1 MKQFSCETM
10 GNNCNV
16 VLTAPTEERL
26 LEMVSLHLRDVHGM
40 TAISQDIVGKI
51 KQLFVSR
58 APSDAAY
65 VVDRIFEKYNCNS
78 DPECTWR
85 YIAEAEIILKG
96 GRSAHK
102 KDLKAA

>member
-1 MKQFSCETM
+1 MRQFSCESM

-16 VLTAPTEERL
+16 VLMAPTEERL

-40 TAISQDIVGKI
+40 TAISQDMAGKI
-51 KQLFVSR
+51 KQLFVNHT
-58 APSDAAY
+58 APEAAY

-85 YIAEAEIILKG
+85 YIAAAEIILKG
-96 GRSAHK
+96 DKSAHK
-102 KDLKAA
+102 KELKAA

>member
-1 MKQFSCETM
+1 M

-26 LEMVSLHLRDVHGM
+26 TEMVSLHLRDVHGM
-40 TAISQDIVGKI
+40 TAISQDIVGEI
-51 KQLFVSR
+51 KQLFANHT
-58 APSDAAY
+58 APDAAH

-85 YIAEAEIILKG
+85 YIAQAEMILTGDKSG
-96 GRSAHK
+96 HK
-102 KDLKAA
+102 KELKAA

>member
-1 MKQFSCETM
+1 M

-26 LEMVSLHLRDVHGM
+26 VEMVSLHLREVHGM
-40 TAISQDIVGKI
+40 PAISQDVAGKI
-51 KQLFVSR
+51 KQLFVNR
-58 APSDAAY
+58 TAPDAAN

-85 YIAEAEIILKG
+85 YIAEAEAILTGDK
-96 GRSAHK
+96 SAHTK
-102 KDLKAA
+102 ELKAA